1 MRWRMFSFLI
11 LTLIGLSGCMSIG
24 PGTIARDRFDYI
36 SAISD
41 SWKSQMLLN
50 LVKLRYGDAPV
61 FLDVASVIN
70 QYGVEGSIG
79 YTGNWAQN
87 NQLPWPYSALYSFSG
102 IGRYSD
108 KPTITYSPLS
118 GERFARNLM

>member
-1 MRWRMFSFLI
+1 MQWKIVSLATLL
-11 LTLIGLSGCMSIG
+11 LTGLSGCASVG
-24 PGTIARDRFDYI
+24 PGTVARDRFDYI

-70 QYGVEGSIG
+70 QYGIEGSLG
-79 YTGNWAQN
+79 FSGSWAQN
-87 NQLPWPYSALYSFSG
+87 SQLPWPYNALY
-102 IGRYSD
+102 
-108 KPTITYSPLS
+108 
-118 GERFARNLM
+118 NLLG